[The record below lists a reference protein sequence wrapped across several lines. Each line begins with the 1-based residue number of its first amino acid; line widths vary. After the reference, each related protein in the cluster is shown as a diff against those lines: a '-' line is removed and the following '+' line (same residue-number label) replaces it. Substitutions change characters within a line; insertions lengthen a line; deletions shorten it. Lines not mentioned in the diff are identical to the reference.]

1 MHPVRKRRLIIIL
14 SILGGAAL
22 ASVFILVALEENM
35 NAFYTPVDIH
45 TSNPKPDRI
54 IRVGGLVVTG
64 SVEREAGEL
73 AMTFVVSDG
82 KASLPIHFE
91 GILPDLFREGQ
102 GVIAIGKLH
111 NISSGS
117 ETIYLQANEVLAKHD
132 ENYMSPELKAAMEEK
147 GIHMPE
153 ADKTPYS
160 Y

>member
-14 SILGGAAL
+14 SILSGVVL

-35 NAFYTPVDIH
+35 NAFYTPEDIH
-45 TSNPKPDRI
+45 SSESKPERI
-54 IRVGGLVVTG
+54 IRVGGLVVSG

-73 AMTFVVSDG
+73 AVTFVVTDG

-111 NISSGS
+111 NINSD
-117 ETIYLQANEVLAKHD
+117 TIYLQANEVLAKHD
-132 ENYMSPELKAAMEEK
+132 ENYMSPELKQAMEKK
-147 GIHMPE
+147 GVHMPE
-153 ADKTPYS
+153 ADKKPY
-160 Y
+160 